1 MKQQNMMNCGNRAA
15 AYCRL
20 SKDDD
25 QIGESSSIQTQR
37 DMLTMF
43 IVGQG
48 WKLVDVYIDDG
59 YTGLNTDRPGFQRM
73 LEDIEA
79 GKIDIVVTKDLS
91 RLGRNYV
98 QTGYYIEEFF
108 PKNHVR
114 YIAMNDSVD
123 TTMDYNDIVP
133 FKNILNE
140 FYSRD
145 VSKKIRSAYKVKAQQ
160 GVFTGAYAPLGY
172 RKDPNQ
178 QGHLIVDEETA
189 WIVRKIFAWAKEGW
203 GAQHIKTQLEAE
215 KIPTPTWWNRQRGLR
230 NYHGR
235 FEREGNVTQE
245 GACVWGLTT
254 IKKLLTQPVYIGA
267 VAGQKNV
274 TKFKVGWLGYR
285 PMDEWVIVEGMHE
298 PIIDRQTWDIVQEK
312 IQSRKRPDQRG
323 EFSIFSGLLKCST
336 CGKTCTARYN
346 SQRRKVYSCLT
357 YNRYGKNHCTSHVI
371 FGDQLYDAV
380 LQDIREFAAIALEDE
395 EAVVELLTK
404 RSEDADR
411 RSQMEAQRSALVQR
425 KQELDTM
432 MDKLYL
438 DWTNGRLNEDNFN
451 RMSASTQAQQESM
464 KLRISELDEKLSGL
478 EEERDRLLQWT
489 ELIKKYAGIQELTAE
504 VMNELVSKI
513 IIHEPETVKGQLVQD
528 IEIHYTFE
536 VDSCKTLSRPRF
548 SPSK

>member
-1 MKQQNMMNCGNRAA
+1 MKQQNMINCGNRAA

-37 DMLTMF
+37 DMLTMY
-43 IVGQG
+43 IAQQG

-59 YTGLNTDRPGFQRM
+59 YTGLNTNRPDFQRM
-73 LEDIEA
+73 LQDIDE

-98 QTGYYIEEFF
+98 QTGYYIEEYF
-108 PKNHVR
+108 PRNHVR
-114 YIAMNDSVD
+114 YIALNDSVD
-123 TTMDYNDIVP
+123 TTLDNNDIAS

-160 GVFTGAYAPLGY
+160 GVFTGSYAHIGY
-172 RKDPNQ
+172 KKDPNK
-178 QGHLIVDEETA
+178 QGHLLVDEETA
-189 WIVRKIFAWAKEGW
+189 WIVRKIFDWAKEGW
-203 GAQHIKTQLEAE
+203 GAQRIKTQLEAE

-235 FEREGNVTQE
+235 FEREGNVTPD

-267 VAGQKNV
+267 IAGQKNI
-274 TKFKVGWLGYR
+274 TRFKVGWLGYR

-312 IQSRKRPDQRG
+312 IKSRKRPDDRG

-357 YNRYGKNHCTSHVI
+357 YNRYGKNHCTSHAI

-395 EAVVELLTK
+395 DAVVELLSK
-404 RSEDADR
+404 RSADNDLR
-411 RSQMEAQRSALVQR
+411 TQMKSQHTVLMQR

-432 MDKLYL
+432 MDRLYL
-438 DWTNGRLNEDNFN
+438 DWTNGRLSEDNFN
-451 RMSASTQAQQESM
+451 RMSANTQSQQEEL
-464 KLRISELDEKLSGL
+464 KRQISELEEKLVGAD
-478 EEERDRLLQWT
+478 EEQDRLYQWA
-489 ELIKKYAGIQELTAE
+489 ELVKKYAGIQELTAE
-504 VMNELVSKI
+504 VMNELISKI
-513 IIHEPETVKGQLVQD
+513 VIYEPEEVHGQLVQD

-536 VDSCKTLSRPRF
+536 VDSCKTITRPRF